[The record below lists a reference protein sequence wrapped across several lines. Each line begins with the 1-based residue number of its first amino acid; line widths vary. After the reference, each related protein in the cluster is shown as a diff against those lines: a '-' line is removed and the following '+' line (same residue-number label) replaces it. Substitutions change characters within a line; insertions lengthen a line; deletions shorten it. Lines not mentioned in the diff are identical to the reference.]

1 MSRRG
6 PLLSIRLEGKAI
18 GEGRIGA
25 SHLITLLTQ
34 LNKAFLRSSQVLHGT
49 IDSMRRGP
57 KEKNL
62 KELLAL
68 DLVSL
73 THGSTAVVLSFERS
87 SESKNLKDMDAGLK
101 TMESALIGLDEVQK
115 PTAALPP
122 GYDVGVLM
130 AWRDLGTLFDLGVS
144 KIQFTLRH
152 REKPHVTSFAPPGYL
167 AVQNRIQGPQ
177 INIRTIDGRL
187 LMADFKEHGTRC
199 RVHPAVGEPILC
211 LFDKERK
218 EEILENILHYVRIKG
233 EASEDSI
240 TGKITSIKIHDIQ
253 RLEEQEKNSQFLPQ
267 GTPIT
272 SDFWHSSSL
281 EELAVSQGVQPMSD
295 VNKVLGTWPGAEDDG
310 FEEDIRALRNF
321 VGCETL
327 SGTNFQSGTRNRCV

>member
-1 MSRRG
+1 LSRRG
-6 PLLSIRLEGKAI
+6 ALFSIRLEGKAI

-25 SHLITLLTQ
+25 NHLIKLLTQ
-34 LNKAFLRSSQVLHGT
+34 LDKAFLRSSQVLHGT

-73 THGSTAVVLSFERS
+73 THGSTATVLSFERS
-87 SESKNLKDMDAGLK
+87 SEPKYLGDMDAGLK
-101 TMESALIGLDEVQK
+101 TMESAIIGLDEAQK
-115 PTAALPP
+115 PDAALPP

-152 REKPHVTSFAPPGYL
+152 KEKPQVTDYTPPGYQV
-167 AVQNRIQGPQ
+167 VQQRIQGPQ
-177 INIRTIDGRL
+177 VNIRTIDGRL

-199 RVHPAVGEPILC
+199 RVHPAVGEPVLC

-233 EASEDSI
+233 EAREDSM

-253 RLEEQEKNSQFLPQ
+253 RLEEQDGESDEFFPQ

-272 SDFWHSSSL
+272 IDFWQSPSL
-281 EELAVSQGVQPMSD
+281 EELAVSQGVQPMPD
-295 VNKVLGTWPGAEDDG
+295 VKKIFGTWPGTDDDG
-310 FEEDIRALRNF
+310 FEEDILALRK
-321 VGCETL
+321 
-327 SGTNFQSGTRNRCV
+327 TRTKGSRS

>member
-1 MSRRG
+1 MSRRR

-25 SHLITLLTQ
+25 NHLITLLSQ
-34 LNKAFLRSSQVLHGT
+34 LNKAFLRSSQVLQGT

-57 KEKNL
+57 KENKI

-68 DLVSL
+68 DIVSL
-73 THGSTAVVLSFERS
+73 THGSTATVLSFERS
-87 SESKNLKDMDAGLK
+87 SEPKHLKDMDAGLK
-101 TMESALIGLDEVQK
+101 IMESAIIGLDEVQK
-115 PTAALPP
+115 PAAVLPP

-144 KIQFTLRH
+144 KIQFTLSH
-152 REKPHVTSFAPPGYL
+152 SEKPQVTVFTPPGYQ
-167 AVQNRIQGPQ
+167 AVQQRIQGPQ
-177 INIRTIDGRL
+177 INIRTIEGRL

-199 RVHPAVGEPILC
+199 RVHPAVGEPVLC
-211 LFDKERK
+211 LFDKECK

-233 EASEDSI
+233 EAREDSM

-253 RLEEQEKNSQFLPQ
+253 KLEEQEGESAEFLPQ

-272 SDFWHSSSL
+272 SDFWQSPSM
-281 EELAVSQGVQPMSD
+281 EELAVSQGVRPMSD
-295 VNKVLGTWPGAEDDG
+295 VNIIFGTWPGSEDDG
-310 FEEDIRALRNF
+310 FEEDILALRK
-321 VGCETL
+321 
-327 SGTNFQSGTRNRCV
+327 TRTKESRS

>member
-1 MSRRG
+1 LSRRG
-6 PLLSIRLEGKAI
+6 PLFSIRLEGKAM
-18 GEGRIGA
+18 GDGRIGA

-73 THGSTAVVLSFERS
+73 THGSSATVLSFERS
-87 SESKNLKDMDAGLK
+87 SESKFLMDMDAGVK
-101 TMESALIGLDEVQK
+101 IMESAIIGLDEVQK
-115 PTAALPP
+115 PAAALPP

-152 REKPHVTSFAPPGYL
+152 REKPQVAVFTPPGYQ
-167 AVQNRIQGPQ
+167 AVQQRIQGPQ

-187 LMADFKEHGTRC
+187 LMADFKEYGTRC
-199 RVHPAVGEPILC
+199 RVHPAVGEPVLC

-218 EEILENILHYVRIKG
+218 EEILENILYYVRIKG
-233 EASEDSI
+233 EAREDPM

-253 RLEEQEKNSQFLPQ
+253 RLEEREGESAEFLPR

-272 SDFWHSSSL
+272 TDFWQSPSL
-281 EELAVSQGVQPMSD
+281 EELAVSQRVQPMSD
-295 VNKVLGTWPGAEDDG
+295 VNIIFGTWPGSEDDG
-310 FEEDIRALRNF
+310 FEEDILALRK
-321 VGCETL
+321 
-327 SGTNFQSGTRNRCV
+327 NRTKGSRS

>member
-1 MSRRG
+1 LSRRG
-6 PLLSIRLEGKAI
+6 PLFSIRLEGKAI

-34 LNKAFLRSSQVLHGT
+34 LNKAFIRSSQVLHGN
-49 IDSMRRGP
+49 IDSKRRGP

-73 THGSTAVVLSFERS
+73 THGSTATVLSFERS
-87 SESKNLKDMDAGLK
+87 SEPKYLEEDMDAGLK
-101 TMESALIGLDEVQK
+101 TMESAIIGLDEVQK
-115 PTAALPP
+115 PDAALPP

-144 KIQFTLRH
+144 RIQFTLSH
-152 REKPHVTSFAPPGYL
+152 REKPQVTVFTPQGYQV
-167 AVQNRIQGPQ
+167 VQQRIQGPQ
-177 INIRTIDGRL
+177 INIRTIEGRL

-199 RVHPAVGEPILC
+199 RVHPAVGEPVLC

-233 EASEDSI
+233 EAREDSM
-240 TGKITSIKIHDIQ
+240 TGKINSIKIHDIQ
-253 RLEEQEKNSQFLPQ
+253 RLEEQEGENAEFLPQ

-272 SDFWHSSSL
+272 TDFWQSPSL
-281 EELAVSQGVQPMSD
+281 EELAVTQGVQPMSD
-295 VNKVLGTWPGAEDDG
+295 VKKLFGTWPGTEDDG
-310 FEEDIRALRNF
+310 FEEDILALRKTPTK
-321 VGCETL
+321 G
-327 SGTNFQSGTRNRCV
+327 SRS

>member
-6 PLLSIRLEGKAI
+6 TLFSIRLEGKAI

-49 IDSMRRGP
+49 TDSMRRGP

-73 THGSTAVVLSFERS
+73 THGSTATVLSFERS
-87 SESKNLKDMDAGLK
+87 SEPKYLGDMDTGLK
-101 TMESALIGLDEVQK
+101 TMESAIIGLDEVQK
-115 PTAALPP
+115 PDAALPP

-144 KIQFTLRH
+144 KIQFTLSH
-152 REKPHVTSFAPPGYL
+152 REKPRVTVFTPQGYQV
-167 AVQNRIQGPQ
+167 VQQRIQGPQ
-177 INIRTIDGRL
+177 INIRTIEGRL
-187 LMADFKEHGTRC
+187 LMVDFKEHGTRC
-199 RVHPAVGEPILC
+199 RVHPAVGEPVLC

-233 EASEDSI
+233 EAREDSM

-253 RLEEQEKNSQFLPQ
+253 RLEEQEGESEEFFPQ

-272 SDFWHSSSL
+272 IDSWQSPSL
-281 EELAVSQGVQPMSD
+281 EEMAVSQGVKPMFD
-295 VNKVLGTWPGAEDDG
+295 VEKIFGTWPGSDDDG
-310 FEEDIRALRNF
+310 FEEDILALRK
-321 VGCETL
+321 
-327 SGTNFQSGTRNRCV
+327 TRTKGSRS